1 MSPHVILASGSA
13 IRKNILDNA
22 GVTFQVVTSHTDED
36 AVKASRS
43 DWTASALA
51 GRLARDKALAV
62 SALHTDAYV
71 IGADQVLSLD
81 GVLYDKARDKA
92 EARKRL
98 LAFKGKTHEL
108 HGGLAIARKGEIIWQ
123 HNEASSLTMREFSD
137 AFLADYMKR
146 AGDELTASVGCY
158 AYEGLGAQLFSEVRG
173 DFYAILGLPLMPLLD
188 FLREDG
194 VIET

>member
-1 MSPHVILASGSA
+1 MSPHLILASGSA

-36 AVKASRS
+36 AVKASRP

-123 HNEASSLTMREFSD
+123 HNEVSSLTMREFSE